1 MKISVGVKIFGVVVV
16 LLILVGSAAW
26 YNALTAESVQSLIV
40 DVHDT
45 YVPAYGSLAR
55 ANLRS
60 VEEGSFARRLVIAKL
75 QSPDDKDGYARLK
88 QLAAEKSQ
96 EAVAD
101 FAAARQIIGGEIADP
116 ASLENKLALTRL
128 DTRLE
133 FLQSR
138 QKDYDAVLIALEAA
152 LDKGDTAEEKRR
164 LDELDRHRDDLN
176 AQTDIARREM
186 LVLLGEATQMA
197 ADKQARAVWIGLTLL
212 GLALALGALTAAL
225 ITGNLVRPL
234 RRLLRG
240 TVLVQ
245 QGALETEVPVT
256 SRDEVGELTAG
267 FNSMVKELRSK
278 ARIRETF
285 GRYVDP
291 RIVEGLID
299 QPDRLAGTG
308 DRREMTVLFCDMKGF
323 TSLSE
328 GMTPAGMVR
337 IVNRYLALMSEP
349 VRRNDGIID
358 KYIGDAIMAFWGPP
372 FSRAEEH
379 SRLACAAGLEQ
390 LAALHVFRAE
400 LPDLTG
406 FRRGIPP
413 IDMRIGVA
421 TGEVIVGNIG
431 SDVSMSYTVMGDAVN
446 FASRLEGA
454 NKAYGT
460 RFLVSARTAEMA
472 GEVLVFREIDQL
484 LVEGKQEPQHVYEVL
499 GRRGELPLPILAM
512 ADRFADGL
520 ADYRARN
527 WQAAAVVFKAALEA
541 VPEDGPSRV
550 FLYRLQRLE
559 AEPPPPDW
567 TGVWTLHEK

>member
-26 YNALTAESVQSLIV
+26 YNALTADKVLSLIV

-45 YVPAYGSLAR
+45 YVPAYGNLAR

-60 VEEGSFARRLVIAKL
+60 VEEGLFARRMVIAKL

-88 QLAAEKSQ
+88 QQAAEKSQ
-96 EAVAD
+96 DAD
-101 FAAARQIIGGEIADP
+101 AELAAARQNIGQEIADP
-116 ASLENKLALTRL
+116 TSLENKLELTRL
-128 DTRLE
+128 DARLE
-133 FLQSR
+133 FLQAR
-138 QKDYDAVLIALEAA
+138 HRDYDVVLAALEAA
-152 LDKGDTAEEKRR
+152 LEKGDAAEEKRR
-164 LDELDRHRDDLN
+164 LDELDRQRDELN
-176 AQTDIARREM
+176 AQIETARREM
-186 LVLLGEATQMA
+186 LALTGDATQMA
-197 ADKQARAVWIGLTLL
+197 ADRQARAVRIGLILL
-212 GLALALGALTAAL
+212 GLALTLGALTAAL
-225 ITGNLVRPL
+225 ITMNLVRPL

-240 TVLVQ
+240 TTLVQ
-245 QGALETEVPVT
+245 QGALDTEVPVT

-308 DRREMTVLFCDMKGF
+308 DRREMTVLFCDMRGF

-349 VRRNDGIID
+349 VRRNHGIID

-372 FSRAEEH
+372 FSPAAEH
-379 SRLACAAGLEQ
+379 GRLACTAGLEQ
-390 LAALHVFRAE
+390 LAALHEFRAE

-406 FRRGIPP
+406 FRRGIPH

-446 FASRLEGA
+446 FASRIEGA

-460 RFLVSARTAEMA
+460 RFLVNARTAELA
-472 GEVLVFREIDQL
+472 GDVLVFREIDQL

-499 GRRGELPLPILAM
+499 GRRGELPPPLLAM
-512 ADRFADGL
+512 MERFAEGL
-520 ADYRARN
+520 ADYRGRN
-527 WQAAAVVFKAALEA
+527 WQAAATAFKAALEA

-550 FLYRLQRLE
+550 FLHRVARLE
-559 AEPPPPDW
+559 AEPPPADW
-567 TGVWTLHEK
+567 KGVWTLSEK

>member
-16 LLILVGSAAW
+16 LLILVGAAAW
-26 YNALTAESVQSLIV
+26 YNAMTAENVQSLIV

-45 YVPAYGSLAR
+45 YVPAYGDLAR

-60 VEEGSFARRLVIAKL
+60 VEEGLFARRMVIAKL
-75 QSPDDKDGYARLK
+75 QSPDDKDGYERLK
-88 QLAAEKSQ
+88 QLATEKSQ
-96 EAVAD
+96 EADAD
-101 FAAARQIIGGEIADP
+101 FAAARQIVGAEIADP
-116 ASLENKLALTRL
+116 ASLENKLELTRL

-133 FLQSR
+133 FLQSKH
-138 QKDYDAVLIALEAA
+138 QDYDAVLTALEAA
-152 LDKGDTAEEKRR
+152 LDKGDTVEEKRR

-186 LVLLGEATQMA
+186 LALLGGATQMA
-197 ADKQARAVWIGLTLL
+197 ADKQARAVRIGLILL

-225 ITGNLVRPL
+225 FTANLVRPL

-245 QGALETEVPVT
+245 QGALDTEVPVT

-267 FNSMVKELRSK
+267 FNAMVKELRSK

-308 DRREMTVLFCDMKGF
+308 DRREMTVLFCDMRGF
-323 TSLSE
+323 TNLSE

-349 VRRNDGIID
+349 VRRNHGIID

-372 FSRAEEH
+372 FSPAAEH
-379 SRLACAAGLEQ
+379 GRLACAAGLEQ
-390 LAALHVFRAE
+390 LAALQTFRAE

-406 FRRGIPP
+406 FRRGIPQ

-460 RFLVSARTAEMA
+460 RFLVSARTVEMA
-472 GEVLVFREIDQL
+472 GEALVFREIDQL
-484 LVEGKQEPQHVYEVL
+484 LVEGKQEPQNVYEVL
-499 GRRGELPLPILAM
+499 GRRGELSSPILAM
-512 ADRFADGL
+512 AEHFAQGL
-520 ADYRARN
+520 ADYRQRN
-527 WQAAAVVFKAALEA
+527 WQAAEAAFKAALEA
-541 VPEDGPSRV
+541 VPEDGASLV
-550 FLYRLQRLE
+550 FLHRVQHLE
-559 AEPPPPDW
+559 AKPPPPDW
-567 TGVWTLHEK
+567 KGVWTLTEK

>member
-1 MKISVGVKIFGVVVV
+1 MKVSVGVKIFSVVVI
-16 LLILVGSAAW
+16 LLVLVGSAAW
-26 YNALTAESVQSLIV
+26 INARKAESVQSIIV
-40 DVHDT
+40 DMRDT

-55 ANLRS
+55 ASLYS
-60 VEEGSFARRLVIAKL
+60 VDEGLFARRMVIAKL
-75 QSPDDKDGYARLK
+75 LSPDDKDGYAKLK
-88 QLAAEKSQ
+88 QLTAEKSQ
-96 EAVAD
+96 QAD
-101 FAAARQIIGGEIADP
+101 AEFAAAQRLIDQEIADP
-116 ASLENKLALTRL
+116 ASLENKIELSRL
-128 DTRLE
+128 DARLE
-133 FLQSR
+133 FLQAR
-138 QKDYDAVLIALEAA
+138 HRDYHAVLLALENV
-152 LDKGDTAEEKRR
+152 LDKGDAAEQKRR
-164 LDELDRHRDDLN
+164 IDELDRQRDELN
-176 AQTDIARREM
+176 VEADRARLEM
-186 LVLLGEATQMA
+186 RGLLDEATKMA
-197 ADKQARAVWIGLTLL
+197 ANKQTEAVYTSLILL
-212 GLALALGALTAAL
+212 ALALALGAVASAF
-225 ITGNLVRPL
+225 ITMNLVGSL

-240 TVLVQ
+240 TALVQ
-245 QGALETEVPVT
+245 QGALDTEVPVT

-267 FNSMVKELRSK
+267 FNSMVKELRAK

-308 DRREMTVLFCDMKGF
+308 DRREMTVLFCDMRGF

-349 VRRNDGIID
+349 VRRNHGIID

-372 FSRAEEH
+372 FSPAEEH

-390 LAALHVFRAE
+390 LAALHEFRAE

-406 FRRGIPP
+406 FRRGIPH

-460 RFLVSARTAEMA
+460 RFLVNVRTAEMA
-472 GEVLVFREIDQL
+472 GDVLVFREVDQL

-499 GRRGELPLPILAM
+499 GRRGELPLPVVAM
-512 ADRFADGL
+512 AERFAEGL
-520 ADYRARN
+520 ADYRGRN
-527 WQAAAVVFKAALEA
+527 WKAAATAFKAALEA

-550 FLYRLQRLE
+550 FLHRVARLE

-567 TGVWTLHEK
+567 KGVWTLSEK

>member
-26 YNALTAESVQSLIV
+26 YNALTAENVQSLIV

-60 VEEGSFARRLVIAKL
+60 VEEGLFARRMVISKL
-75 QSPDDKDGYARLK
+75 QTPDDKDGYAKLT
-88 QLAAEKSQ
+88 QLTAEKSQ
-96 EAVAD
+96 EADAE
-101 FAAARQIIGGEIADP
+101 FAAARQVIGQEIADP
-116 ASLENKLALTRL
+116 RSLGNKLELTRL
-128 DTRLE
+128 DARLE
-133 FLQSR
+133 FLQSKH
-138 QKDYDAVLIALEAA
+138 KDYDVVLAALEAA
-152 LDKGDTAEEKRR
+152 LDKGDPAEEKRR
-164 LDELDRHRDDLN
+164 LDELDRQRDELN
-176 AQTDIARREM
+176 AQTETARAEM
-186 LVLLGEATQMA
+186 LALLGEATKMA
-197 ADKQARAVWIGLTLL
+197 ADRQAGAVQIGLVL
-212 GLALALGALTAAL
+212 LALALVLGALAAAF
-225 ITGNLVRPL
+225 ITTNLVRSL
-234 RRLLRG
+234 RRLVRG
-240 TVLVQ
+240 TALVQ
-245 QGALETEVPVT
+245 QGALDTEVPVT

-267 FNSMVKELRSK
+267 FNSMVKELRAK

-308 DRREMTVLFCDMKGF
+308 DRREMTVLFCDMRGF

-349 VRRNDGIID
+349 VRRNHGIID

-372 FSRAEEH
+372 FSPAEEH

-390 LAALHVFRAE
+390 LAALHEFRAE

-406 FRRGIPP
+406 FRRGIPH

-460 RFLVSARTAEMA
+460 RFLVNVRTAEMA
-472 GEVLVFREIDQL
+472 GDVLVFREVDQL

-499 GRRGELPLPILAM
+499 GRRGELPLPVVAM
-512 ADRFADGL
+512 AERFAEGL
-520 ADYRARN
+520 ADYRGRN
-527 WQAAAVVFKAALEA
+527 WKAAATAFKAALEA

-550 FLYRLQRLE
+550 FLHRVARLE

-567 TGVWTLHEK
+567 KGVWTLSEK

>member
-1 MKISVGVKIFGVVVV
+1 M
-16 LLILVGSAAW
+16 AALC
-26 YNALTAESVQSLIV
+26 APVCT
-40 DVHDT
+40 
-45 YVPAYGSLAR
+45 
-55 ANLRS
+55 RS
-60 VEEGSFARRLVIAKL
+60 RKGLFARRMVIAKP
-75 QSPDDKDGYARLK
+75 QSPDDKQAYAKLK
-88 QLAAEKSQ
+88 QSTAEKSNRPMPSSPS
-96 EAVAD
+96 
-101 FAAARQIIGGEIADP
+101 RQVIGQEIADP
-116 ASLENKLALTRL
+116 ASLKNKSNSAASTLGSNSSRSGILTTMRCCSRWRTPS
-128 DTRLE
+128 TRVIRP
-133 FLQSR
+133 SR
-138 QKDYDAVLIALEAA
+138 SAGPTSWTASGTSSMQRPIRPGSQMRGLLNEATDMAAGKQTEAVQI
-152 LDKGDTAEEKRR
+152 G
-164 LDELDRHRDDLN
+164 
-176 AQTDIARREM
+176 
-186 LVLLGEATQMA
+186 LVL
-197 ADKQARAVWIGLTLL
+197 
-212 GLALALGALTAAL
+212 LALALVLGAVAAAF
-225 ITGNLVRPL
+225 ITMNLVGSL

-240 TVLVQ
+240 TALVQ
-245 QGALETEVPVT
+245 QGALDTEVPVT

-267 FNSMVKELRSK
+267 FNSMVKELRAK

-308 DRREMTVLFCDMKGF
+308 DRREMTVLFCDMRGF

-337 IVNRYLALMSEP
+337 IVNRYLALMSQP
-349 VRRNDGIID
+349 VRRNHGIID

-372 FSRAEEH
+372 FSPAEEQG
-379 SRLACAAGLEQ
+379 RLACTAGLEQ
-390 LAALHVFRAE
+390 LAALHEFRAE

-406 FRRGIPP
+406 FRRGIPH

-460 RFLVSARTAEMA
+460 RFLVSARTVEMA

-499 GRRGELPLPILAM
+499 GRRGELPLPVLAM
-512 ADRFADGL
+512 AERFAEGL
-520 ADYRARN
+520 VDYRGRN
-527 WQAAAVVFKAALEA
+527 WQAAATAFKAALEA

-550 FLYRLQRLE
+550 FLHRVQSLE
-559 AEPPPPDW
+559 AEPPPQDW
-567 TGVWTLHEK
+567 KGVWTLSEK

>member
-26 YNALTAESVQSLIV
+26 YNALTADKVLSLIV

-45 YVPAYGSLAR
+45 YVPAYGNLAR

-60 VEEGSFARRLVIAKL
+60 VEEGLFARRMVIAKL
-75 QSPDDKDGYARLK
+75 QSPDDKDSYARLK
-88 QLAAEKSQ
+88 QLTAEKSQ
-96 EAVAD
+96 DAD
-101 FAAARQIIGGEIADP
+101 AELAAARQNIGQEIADP
-116 ASLENKLALTRL
+116 TSLENKLELTRL
-128 DTRLE
+128 DAHLE
-133 FLQSR
+133 FLQAR
-138 QKDYDAVLIALEAA
+138 HRDYDVVLAALEAA
-152 LDKGDTAEEKRR
+152 LEKGDPAEQKRR
-164 LDELDRHRDDLN
+164 LDELDRQRDELN
-176 AQTDIARREM
+176 AQIETARREM
-186 LVLLGEATQMA
+186 LALTGDATQMA
-197 ADKQARAVWIGLTLL
+197 ADKQARAVRIGLILL
-212 GLALALGALTAAL
+212 GLALTLGALTAAL
-225 ITGNLVRPL
+225 ITMNLVRPL

-240 TVLVQ
+240 TALVQ
-245 QGALETEVPVT
+245 QGALDTEVPVT

-308 DRREMTVLFCDMKGF
+308 DRREMTVLFCDMRGF

-349 VRRNDGIID
+349 VRRNHGIID

-372 FSRAEEH
+372 FSPAAEH
-379 SRLACAAGLEQ
+379 GRLACTAGLEQ
-390 LAALHVFRAE
+390 LAALHEFRAE

-406 FRRGIPP
+406 FRRGIPH

-446 FASRLEGA
+446 FASRIEGA

-460 RFLVSARTAEMA
+460 RFLVNARTAEMA

-499 GRRGELPLPILAM
+499 GRRGELPPPILAM
-512 ADRFADGL
+512 MERFAEGL
-520 ADYRARN
+520 VDYRGRN
-527 WQAAAVVFKAALEA
+527 WQAAAAAFKAALEA

-550 FLYRLQRLE
+550 FLHRVQRLE
-559 AEPPPPDW
+559 AEPPPPNW
-567 TGVWTLHEK
+567 KGVWTLSEK

>member
-1 MKISVGVKIFGVVVV
+1 M
-16 LLILVGSAAW
+16 LLA
-26 YNALTAESVQSLIV
+26 
-40 DVHDT
+40 
-45 YVPAYGSLAR
+45 
-55 ANLRS
+55 
-60 VEEGSFARRLVIAKL
+60 
-75 QSPDDKDGYARLK
+75 
-88 QLAAEKSQ
+88 
-96 EAVAD
+96 
-101 FAAARQIIGGEIADP
+101 
-116 ASLENKLALTRL
+116 LEN
-128 DTRLE
+128 
-133 FLQSR
+133 
-138 QKDYDAVLIALEAA
+138 V
-152 LDKGDTAEEKRR
+152 LDKGDAVEQKRR
-164 LDELDRHRDDLN
+164 IDELDRQRDELN
-176 AQTDIARREM
+176 VEADRARLEM
-186 LVLLGEATQMA
+186 RGLLDEATEMA
-197 ADKQARAVWIGLTLL
+197 ANKQTEAVYTSLILL
-212 GLALALGALTAAL
+212 ALALALGAVASAF
-225 ITGNLVRPL
+225 ITMNLVGSL

-240 TVLVQ
+240 TALVQ
-245 QGALETEVPVT
+245 QGALDTEVPVT

-267 FNSMVKELRSK
+267 FNSMVKELRAK

-308 DRREMTVLFCDMKGF
+308 DRREMTVLFCDMRGF

-349 VRRNDGIID
+349 VRRNHGIID

-372 FSRAEEH
+372 FSPAEEH
-379 SRLACAAGLEQ
+379 SRLACVAGLEQ
-390 LAALHVFRAE
+390 LAALHEFRAE

-406 FRRGIPP
+406 FRRGIPH

-460 RFLVSARTAEMA
+460 RFLVSTRTAEMA
-472 GEVLVFREIDQL
+472 SEVLVFREIDQL

-499 GRRGELPLPILAM
+499 GRRGELPQPVLAM
-512 ADRFADGL
+512 AERFAEGL
-520 ADYRARN
+520 ADYRGRN
-527 WQAAAVVFKAALEA
+527 WKAAATAFKAALEA

-550 FLYRLQRLE
+550 FLHRVQRLE

-567 TGVWTLHEK
+567 KGGWTLSEK

>member
-1 MKISVGVKIFGVVVV
+1 MKVSVGIKIFGVVVV
-16 LLILVGSAAW
+16 LLLLVGSVAW
-26 YNALTAESVQSLIV
+26 INADKAEDVESLIL

-45 YVPAYGSLAR
+45 YVPANGHLALANLDSVQEGLLAR
-55 ANLRS
+55 S
-60 VEEGSFARRLVIAKL
+60 MVIAKL
-75 QSPDDKDGYARLK
+75 ESPDDKAKFTDLK
-88 QLAAEKSQ
+88 QRTAEKSR
-96 EAVAD
+96 EADAEL
-101 FAAARQIIGGEIADP
+101 AETRRIIDKEIADP
-116 ASLENKLALTRL
+116 ASLENKIELTRL
-128 DTRLE
+128 DARLE

-138 QKDYDAVLIALEAA
+138 HRDYDAVLIALETALEKGDAVDVRRQNAA
-152 LDKGDTAEEKRR
+152 LDRQRAELNAESDTA
-164 LDELDRHRDDLN
+164 RD
-176 AQTDIARREM
+176 EM
-186 LVLLGEATQMA
+186 LALLDDATKMA
-197 ADKQARAVWIGLTLL
+197 ADRQKGAVQIGLIL
-212 GLALALGALTAAL
+212 LALALVLGALAAAF
-225 ITGNLVRPL
+225 ITTNLVRSL
-234 RRLLRG
+234 RRLVRG
-240 TVLVQ
+240 TALVQ
-245 QGALETEVPVT
+245 QGALDTEVPVT
-256 SRDEVGELTAG
+256 SRDEVGDLTAG

-308 DRREMTVLFCDMKGF
+308 DRREMTVLFCDMRGF

-349 VRRNDGIID
+349 VRRNHGIID

-372 FSRAEEH
+372 FSPAEEH

-390 LAALHVFRAE
+390 LAALHEFRAE

-406 FRRGIPP
+406 FRRGIPH

-472 GEVLVFREIDQL
+472 GNALVFREIDQL

-512 ADRFADGL
+512 AERFAEGL
-520 ADYRARN
+520 ADYRGRN
-527 WQAAAVVFKAALEA
+527 WQAAATAFKAALEA

-550 FLYRLQRLE
+550 FLHRLQRLE

-567 TGVWTLHEK
+567 KGVWTLSEK

>member
-1 MKISVGVKIFGVVVV
+1 M
-16 LLILVGSAAW
+16 
-26 YNALTAESVQSLIV
+26 
-40 DVHDT
+40 
-45 YVPAYGSLAR
+45 
-55 ANLRS
+55 
-60 VEEGSFARRLVIAKL
+60 
-75 QSPDDKDGYARLK
+75 
-88 QLAAEKSQ
+88 
-96 EAVAD
+96 
-101 FAAARQIIGGEIADP
+101 
-116 ASLENKLALTRL
+116 TRL
-128 DTRLE
+128 DARLE

-138 QKDYDAVLIALEAA
+138 HKDYDAVLAALEAA
-152 LDKGDTAEEKRR
+152 LDKGDAAEEKRR
-164 LDELDRHRDDLN
+164 LDELDRQRDELN
-176 AQTDIARREM
+176 AQTETARREM
-186 LVLLGEATQMA
+186 RTLLGEATQMA

-212 GLALALGALTAAL
+212 GLALALGALAAAL

-240 TVLVQ
+240 TALVQ
-245 QGALETEVPVT
+245 QGVLDTEVPVT

-267 FNSMVKELRSK
+267 FNSMVKELRAK

-308 DRREMTVLFCDMKGF
+308 DRREMTVLFCDMRGF

-349 VRRNDGIID
+349 VRRNHGIID

-372 FSRAEEH
+372 FSPAEEH

-390 LAALHVFRAE
+390 LAALHEFRAE

-406 FRRGIPP
+406 FRRGIPH

-446 FASRLEGA
+446 FASRIEGA

-499 GRRGELPLPILAM
+499 GRRGELPPPVLAM
-512 ADRFADGL
+512 AERFAEGL
-520 ADYRARN
+520 ADYRGRN
-527 WQAAAVVFKAALEA
+527 WQAAATAFKAALEA

-550 FLYRLQRLE
+550 FLHRVQRLE

-567 TGVWTLHEK
+567 RGVWTLSEK

>member
-1 MKISVGVKIFGVVVV
+1 MKVSVGVKIFSVVVI
-16 LLILVGSAAW
+16 LLVLVGSAAW
-26 YNALTAESVQSLIV
+26 INARKAESVQSIIV
-40 DVHDT
+40 DMRDT

-55 ANLRS
+55 ASLYS
-60 VEEGSFARRLVIAKL
+60 VDEGLFARRMVIAKL
-75 QSPDDKDGYARLK
+75 LSPDDKDGYAKLK
-88 QLAAEKSQ
+88 QLTAEKSQ
-96 EAVAD
+96 QAD
-101 FAAARQIIGGEIADP
+101 AEFAAAQRLIDQEIADP
-116 ASLENKLALTRL
+116 ASLENKIELSRL
-128 DTRLE
+128 DARLE
-133 FLQSR
+133 FLQAR
-138 QKDYDAVLIALEAA
+138 HRDYDAVLLALENV
-152 LDKGDTAEEKRR
+152 LDKGDAAEQKRR
-164 LDELDRHRDDLN
+164 IDELDRQRDELN
-176 AQTDIARREM
+176 VEADRARLEM
-186 LVLLGEATQMA
+186 RGLLDEATKMA
-197 ADKQARAVWIGLTLL
+197 ANKQTEAVYTSLILL
-212 GLALALGALTAAL
+212 ALALALGAVASAF
-225 ITGNLVRPL
+225 ITMNLVGSL

-240 TVLVQ
+240 TALVQ
-245 QGALETEVPVT
+245 QGALDTEVPVT

-267 FNSMVKELRSK
+267 FNSMVKELRAK

-308 DRREMTVLFCDMKGF
+308 DRREMTVLFCDMRGF

-349 VRRNDGIID
+349 VRRNHGIID

-372 FSRAEEH
+372 FSPAEEH

-390 LAALHVFRAE
+390 LAALHEFRAE

-406 FRRGIPP
+406 FRRGIPH

-460 RFLVSARTAEMA
+460 RFLVNVRTAEMA
-472 GEVLVFREIDQL
+472 GDVLVFREVDQL

-499 GRRGELPLPILAM
+499 GRRGELPSPVLAM
-512 ADRFADGL
+512 AERFAEGL
-520 ADYRARN
+520 ADYRGRN
-527 WQAAAVVFKAALEA
+527 WKAAATAFKAALDA

-550 FLYRLQRLE
+550 FLHRVQRLE

-567 TGVWTLHEK
+567 KGVWTLSEK

>member
-1 MKISVGVKIFGVVVV
+1 MKVSVGVKIFSVVVI
-16 LLILVGSAAW
+16 LLVLVGSAAW
-26 YNALTAESVQSLIV
+26 INARKAESVQSIIV
-40 DVHDT
+40 DMRDT

-55 ANLRS
+55 ASLYS
-60 VEEGSFARRLVIAKL
+60 VDEGLFARRMVIAKL
-75 QSPDDKDGYARLK
+75 LSPDDKDGYAKLK
-88 QLAAEKSQ
+88 QLTAEKSQ
-96 EAVAD
+96 QAD
-101 FAAARQIIGGEIADP
+101 AEFAAAQRLIDQEIADP
-116 ASLENKLALTRL
+116 ASLENKIELSRL
-128 DTRLE
+128 DARLE
-133 FLQSR
+133 FLQAR
-138 QKDYDAVLIALEAA
+138 HRDYHAVLLALENV
-152 LDKGDTAEEKRR
+152 LDKGDAAEQKRR
-164 LDELDRHRDDLN
+164 IDELDRQRDELN
-176 AQTDIARREM
+176 VEADRARLEM
-186 LVLLGEATQMA
+186 RGLLDEATKMA
-197 ADKQARAVWIGLTLL
+197 ANKQTEAVYTSLILL
-212 GLALALGALTAAL
+212 ALALALGAVASAF
-225 ITGNLVRPL
+225 ITMNLVGSL

-240 TVLVQ
+240 TALVQ
-245 QGALETEVPVT
+245 QGALDTEVPVT

-267 FNSMVKELRSK
+267 FNSMVKELRAK

-308 DRREMTVLFCDMKGF
+308 DRREMTVLFCDMRGF

-349 VRRNDGIID
+349 VRRNHGIID

-372 FSRAEEH
+372 FSPAEEH

-390 LAALHVFRAE
+390 LAALHEFRAE

-406 FRRGIPP
+406 FRRGIPH

-460 RFLVSARTAEMA
+460 RFLVNVRTTEMA
-472 GEVLVFREIDQL
+472 GDVLVFREVDQL

-499 GRRGELPLPILAM
+499 GRRGELPSPVLAM
-512 ADRFADGL
+512 AERFAEGL
-520 ADYRARN
+520 ADYRGRN
-527 WQAAAVVFKAALEA
+527 WKAAATAFKAALDA

-550 FLYRLQRLE
+550 FLHRVQRLE

-567 TGVWTLHEK
+567 KGVWTLSEK